1 VNHHDI
7 TADAVKAVPTLAVA
21 ATGVLGVDWSTVTY
35 MLTAI
40 YTMLLI
46 AQFCRRAY
54 KAWQLDRKTARDNA
68 ARDKRRRVVEKV
80 VAKREA
86 Q

>member
-21 ATGVLGVDWSTVTY
+21 ATGVLGVDWPTITY
-35 MLTAI
+35 MATAI
-40 YTMLLI
+40 YTTLLI

-68 ARDKRRRVVEKV
+68 ARDLRRRVVEKV